1 MIPVI
6 VGTGSSTLVLK
17 SDSAT
22 KTVIPVN
29 KPRGTVFWGG
39 AGLDGAYLKPMTQAF
54 TDAGIHYVWSGLSN
68 TSTKTYIGSLFDGY
82 IGTLMDAARTSI
94 MIKNDDGTDNWR
106 VYPPASTQ
114 AAKQFN
120 LIGYSYGSMLAAQT
134 AKSYANLGYV
144 VDHVV
149 LIGSPIDADFLTM
162 LRKHKNIK
170 KLTVIDLTQYGDPI
184 YAGMSFSELVENS
197 LKLKTQMGNKKGEGH
212 FYYGHVIP
220 DSPRRWAEL
229 AKRIKNEGLE

>member
-1 MIPVI
+1 MIPLI

-17 SDSAT
+17 SDSGT

-39 AGLDGAYLKPMTQAF
+39 AGLDGAYLKPMIQAF
-54 TDAGIHYVWSGLSN
+54 TTAGIQYVWAGLSN
-68 TSTKTYIGSLFDGY
+68 TSTKTYIGSLGKGFV
-82 IGTLMDAARTSI
+82 GTLMDAARTGV
-94 MIKNDDGTDNWR
+94 MIKNNDGTDNWR
-106 VYPPASTQ
+106 VYPPISTNT
-114 AAKQFN
+114 AKQFN

-144 VDHVV
+144 VDHLV
-149 LIGSPIDADFLTM
+149 LIGSPIDADFLGM
-162 LRKHKNIK
+162 LKQHKNIK
-170 KLTVIDLTQYGDPI
+170 KVSIIDLTEHGDPI
-184 YAGMSFSELVENS
+184 HAGMSFFDLVKNAP
-197 LKLKTQMGNKKGEGH
+197 LLGTQMSNNKAEGH
-212 FYYGHVIP
+212 FYYAHVVP